1 MGACKQIDLR
11 SSVGQ
16 RTLTSA
22 EEQSYLVMY
31 PRNASSTLAEPSTS
45 MKPGR
50 CLTHG
55 MSCASMYEKTMRS
68 RAWMFCNA
76 RSCVPSVREV
86 LGHAAIRTHGAHG
99 GPEGLQDSGDHRVD
113 AGRGRCVSIFLDKSR
128 RHIAKSQSK
137 RPPKRTQRPPH
148 RASRWSAP
156 SCAARTRARVQ
167 VSSDEFV
174 VPM

>member
-76 RSCVPSVREV
+76 RSCVAFPPSERYLGTLRSAHTV
-86 LGHAAIRTHGAHG
+86 LTVALKVSKTAATIGSMLAAAVAS
-99 GPEGLQDSGDHRVD
+99 QY
-113 AGRGRCVSIFLDKSR
+113 FL
-128 RHIAKSQSK
+128 
-137 RPPKRTQRPPH
+137 
-148 RASRWSAP
+148 
-156 SCAARTRARVQ
+156 TRA
-167 VSSDEFV
+167 DFT
-174 VPM
+174 